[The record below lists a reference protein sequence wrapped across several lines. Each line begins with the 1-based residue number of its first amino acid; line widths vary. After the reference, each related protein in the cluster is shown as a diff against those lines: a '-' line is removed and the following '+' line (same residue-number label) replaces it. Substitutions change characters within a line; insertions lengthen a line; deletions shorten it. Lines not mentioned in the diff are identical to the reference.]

1 MRVAAREYHDLFWE
15 DMRTDL
21 ERDGIAFNSLVLAY
35 TMANLDRWPES
46 CSRKAGSP
54 SLEDFQAIGTDLK
67 ISTCDADLLVLAAHQ
82 LVHDP
87 MNGETGRRLEKLGIS
102 VRRVDERVKVRDVFS
117 PRIVL
122 SVSIPVIGA
131 IVCLSGSDRL
141 QT

>member
-1 MRVAAREYHDLFWE
+1 MGRKVAAVVRVAVREYHDLFWE

-54 SLEDFQAIGTDLK
+54 SREDFQAIGTDLK

-82 LVHDP
+82 LVHDQ
-87 MNGETGRRLEKLGIS
+87 MNGETRRRLEKLGIS
-102 VRRVDERVKVRDVFS
+102 VRRVDE
-117 PRIVL
+117 
-122 SVSIPVIGA
+122 
-131 IVCLSGSDRL
+131 
-141 QT
+141 